1 MDENPL
7 MPSVLFTSPWR
18 RGLTGAALC
27 AVVLLSGCDYLG
39 IESATQTDAKKEAEG
54 KAIGAACR
62 QAVRS
67 IEDCYR
73 SNTKANKAAVYDG
86 WLQMDAYMRDNKLD
100 GMPAP
105 APAPAPATTDNAVP
119 ANQAIGKSEEIVP
132 PSGGDKKAAE
142 GKDKGKSDKH

>member
-7 MPSVLFTSPWR
+7 MPSVLFHPTWR
-18 RGLTGAALC
+18 RGLTAAALF

-54 KAIGAACR
+54 KAVGAACR

-105 APAPAPATTDNAVP
+105 ASAAADNAVP

-132 PSGGDKKAAE
+132 PAGGDKKAADS
-142 GKDKGKSDKH
+142 KDKGKSEKH